1 MRRYNQVLGLVVLL
15 WVTLSVGVYAAP
27 PTQGNETIHVV
38 QAGETLSGIA
48 QRYGTTVD
56 VLVALN
62 GLSDPNRIVVGQRLL
77 VLSSAAQ
84 MPDAAPDASSGA
96 ASGVEY
102 IVKPGDTLA
111 MIARRHG
118 VTTEEIAR
126 LNRLANPGLI
136 YVGQRLAIPSGGTK
150 AAPDEASGSE
160 AVSADSPL
168 AGSSPAAVQ
177 LGGQVYVVQAHDTL
191 ARIAARYDLSV
202 WTLAQVNQIANPS
215 VIHVGQRLLIPAGSG
230 ASASESA
237 SNLPSPFL
245 KLEVVPAVAVQ
256 GRTVQVWI
264 ETEVD
269 ASLSG
274 QFDGRPLFFAPI
286 GTDPSAGSYQ
296 VHTLI
301 AIPAMAAPGPY
312 PLEIRAVQ
320 GERRL
325 MKHQEALVR
334 SMLYVAPG
342 EFGVQYIQ
350 VPADRSPL
358 LDPELVAQESRRVLE
373 LTAQPTLPGLWQGR
387 FALPL
392 AGAPAISAPFGDRRS
407 YNGGPLS
414 SYHAGVDY
422 GVASGTPVLSPAR
435 GRVVLA
441 EALQVRGSAVII
453 DHGRGVMSGYWHLS
467 QIDVVEGQMVE
478 PGTVLGLVGNTGLS
492 TGAHLHWEVRL
503 MGIPVDPL
511 QWVREEIR

>member
-1 MRRYNQVLGLVVLL
+1 
-15 WVTLSVGVYAAP
+15 
-27 PTQGNETIHVV
+27 
-38 QAGETLSGIA
+38 
-48 QRYGTTVD
+48 
-56 VLVALN
+56 
-62 GLSDPNRIVVGQRLL
+62 
-77 VLSSAAQ
+77 
-84 MPDAAPDASSGA
+84 
-96 ASGVEY
+96 
-102 IVKPGDTLA
+102 
-111 MIARRHG
+111 
-118 VTTEEIAR
+118 
-126 LNRLANPGLI
+126 
-136 YVGQRLAIPSGGTK
+136 
-150 AAPDEASGSE
+150 
-160 AVSADSPL
+160 
-168 AGSSPAAVQ
+168 
-177 LGGQVYVVQAHDTL
+177 L
-191 ARIAARYDLSV
+191 ARIAARYDMSV
-202 WTLAQVNQIANPS
+202 WALAQANQIANPN
-215 VIHVGQRLLIPAGSG
+215 VIHVGQRLLIPTL
-230 ASASESA
+230 ESS

-264 ETEVD
+264 QTDGET
-269 ASLSG
+269 SLSG
-274 QFDGRPLFFAPI
+274 QFDGRPLFFAH
-286 GTDPSAGSYQ
+286 DAYARDVGSYQ
-296 VHTLI
+296 VYTLI
-301 AIPAMAAPGPY
+301 AIPAMATPGPY
-312 PLEIRAVQ
+312 PLEVKAVQ
-320 GERRL
+320 GER
-325 MKHQEALVR
+325 QAVVR

-358 LDPELVAQESRRVLE
+358 LDPELVAQEGRRVLV

-387 FALPL
+387 FVVPL

-422 GVASGTPVLSPAR
+422 GVAGGTPVLSPAR

-492 TGAHLHWEVRL
+492 TGAHLHWEVRV